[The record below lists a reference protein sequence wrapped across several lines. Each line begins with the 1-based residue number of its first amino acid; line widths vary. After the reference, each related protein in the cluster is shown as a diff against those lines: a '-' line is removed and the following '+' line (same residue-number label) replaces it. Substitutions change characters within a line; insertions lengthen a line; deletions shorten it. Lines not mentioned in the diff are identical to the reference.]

1 MEKDKRM
8 DRIEA
13 EIVTRAKDIEDVYL
27 IELENL
33 KEAKKVRYI
42 SFEDVLAI
50 WAVLCASRAFSFFIL
65 LTASGFPH
73 LVHEPFYRPTG
84 FL

>member
-8 DRIEA
+8 ERIEA

-42 SFEDVLAI
+42 SLKMCWPFGPSYAHH
-50 WAVLCASRAFSFFIL
+50 AHFHFSSF
-65 LTASGFPH
+65 
-73 LVHEPFYRPTG
+73 
-84 FL
+84 